1 MNGFETELQK
11 RERSEAIRAPPG
23 AARPAGSDRSACPSE
38 TDYLF
43 FVVNGKDGGH
53 NFSKS
58 LDEHNKNKKDY
69 FEIRKQNEK

>member
-1 MNGFETELQK
+1 MK
-11 RERSEAIRAPPG
+11 AV
-23 AARPAGSDRSACPSE
+23 ACPSE